1 MPIAFPQI
9 LNVALEP
16 ESWSWDERD
25 CLIYALAI
33 GFGRDPL
40 DRRELEYVSEGPNF
54 RTATAFASVSG
65 ASAGLRGEVL
75 GINPR
80 LRVHGEARAVFLAPV
95 PVGGTGIGHTRVIAA
110 YDHGPKVGAAIISR
124 TDLTDAAGAPLAT
137 VDMTSFARGDG
148 GFGGP
153 PGPASPALPDRAPDR
168 TAEVV
173 TLPNQALLFRLLR
186 DRNKLHSDPGRAAAA
201 GFPRPILHGLC
212 LFGIAWRAL
221 LMEFADW
228 APEAIRELSVR
239 FARPVFPG
247 DTISFRFWRQDGEV
261 VFEASVVGRGAV
273 LRNGRAV
280 ID

>member
-1 MPIAFPQI
+1 MPIAYPQI
-9 LNVALEP
+9 LDVALPP
-16 ESWSWDERD
+16 EAWAWDERD
-25 CLIYALAI
+25 CLIYALSI

-40 DRRELEYVSEGPNF
+40 DTRELDYVAEGPGF
-54 RTATAFASVSG
+54 RTATAFASVIG
-65 ASAGLRGEVL
+65 ASALLRAEVL
-75 GINPR
+75 GIDAR
-80 LRVHGEARAVFLAPV
+80 KRVHGEARAVFHRPV
-95 PVGGTGIGHTRVIAA
+95 PVEGAGVGRTRVIAA
-110 YDHGPKVGAAIISR
+110 YDHGPRVGAAIVSR
-124 TDLTDAAGAPLAT
+124 TDLTDAMGTPLAT

-168 TAEVV
+168 SVQVA

-221 LMEFADW
+221 LIEFADW
-228 APEAIRELSVR
+228 TPEAIREQSLR

-247 DTISFRFWRQDGEV
+247 DTLTFDFWRQDGEV
-261 VFEASVVGRGAV
+261 VFEASVAGRGAV